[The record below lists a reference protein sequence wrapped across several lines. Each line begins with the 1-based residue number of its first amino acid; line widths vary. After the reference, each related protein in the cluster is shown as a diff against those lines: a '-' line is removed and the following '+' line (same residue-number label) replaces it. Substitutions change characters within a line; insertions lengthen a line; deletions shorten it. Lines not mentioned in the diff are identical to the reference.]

1 MNNALHIVQG
11 GIENGDKAW
20 LERAAKRR
28 LRARTW
34 VAPMSAEIGDDVVI
48 YVGRFGFFA
57 TARVDS
63 EPHRR
68 RDWRNRYGAALRGV
82 RLIQPAISLGAIKRA
97 VPDLTWANY
106 PRSITTPPRSIADQV
121 RRLIAH
127 RRKTRLPDLDEEA
140 LLACNLDELRA
151 VALMKSAATVPKR
164 ATTTIYRARE
174 LAIRRYVL
182 MRAGGTCEGC
192 GVEAPF
198 ARPDGSPYLEPHHTT
213 RLADDGPDH
222 PARVIGLCPNC
233 HRRAHYAADGLAFNN
248 GLKRRLRRLEGA
260 GPS

>member
-1 MNNALHIVQG
+1 MVNALHIVQG

-34 VAPMSAEIGDDVVI
+34 VAPKSAQIGDDVVI
-48 YVGRFGFFA
+48 YVGGFGFFA

-63 EPHRR
+63 ASHRR
-68 RDWRNRYGAALRGV
+68 RDWRNRYGAALRDV
-82 RLIQPAISLGAIKRA
+82 RLIQPAISLGAIKRG

-106 PRSITTPPRSIADQV
+106 PRSITTPSRHIAGQV

-127 RRKTRLPDLDEEA
+127 RRKTGLPDLDEAA

-151 VALMKSAATVPKR
+151 VALMKATAAAPKKV
-164 ATTTIYRARE
+164 ATAIYRERE
-174 LAIRRYVL
+174 IAIRRYVL
-182 MRAGGTCEGC
+182 MRAAGTCEGC
-192 GVEAPF
+192 GTEAPF
-198 ARPDGSPYLEPHHTT
+198 ARPDGSPYLEPHHTA

-233 HRRAHYAADGLAFNN
+233 HRRAHYADDALAFNN
-248 GLKRRLRRLEGA
+248 RLKRRLRRLEGA
-260 GPS
+260 RRP